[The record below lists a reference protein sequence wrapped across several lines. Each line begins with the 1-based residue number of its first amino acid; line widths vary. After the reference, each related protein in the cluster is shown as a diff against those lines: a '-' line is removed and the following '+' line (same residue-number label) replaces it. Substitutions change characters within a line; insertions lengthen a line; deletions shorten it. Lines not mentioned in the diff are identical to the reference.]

1 MSSEHSTDASAPQ
14 RSSIFA
20 DLDEADADE
29 IDKWQRTLR
38 LWRETLAEHWS
49 LLTDELSVKLSMLT
63 LAFFILV
70 AIFARPIVVP
80 VPLPGVGGVIV
91 QPFSLAPYPP
101 LERQYTDG
109 LTIAKSLEPAFLG
122 GHPDY
127 LLGTTQQGYD
137 IFSQL
142 VAGSRSAL
150 LVGLLAAVFTAGIGT
165 MVGLIAG
172 YYGGYVDDALMRF
185 VDFLYGLPLLPTV
198 IILVAVLGPSL
209 FNIIAAVVILQW
221 RATARVI
228 RSQALSLRERPFVK
242 AAQVAGASD
251 WYILTRHLAP
261 NVLPMSF
268 LYGSFAIA
276 WAIITE
282 AGVSFLGLGDPNT
295 VSWGTMLQ
303 SARSYNALTFGQ
315 WWWFV
320 PPGICIALVVISGFL
335 IGRGYEEITNP
346 KLQ

>member
-1 MSSEHSTDASAPQ
+1 MAGEDISRSITADIEDSSSRE
-14 RSSIFA
+14 
-20 DLDEADADE
+20 E
-29 IDKWQRTLR
+29 ISKWRRNLR
-38 LWRETLAEHWS
+38 LWQETLREHWG
-49 LLTDELSVKLSMLT
+49 LLTDELSVRLSMVT
-63 LAFFILV
+63 VAFFVLV
-70 AIFARPIVVP
+70 GIFAPYI
-80 VPLPGVGGVIV
+80 
-91 QPFSLAPYPP
+91 APYEP
-101 LERQYTDG
+101 LTRQYQTADEI
-109 LTIAKSLEPAFLG
+109 LIAKWVEPSLLG
-122 GHPDY
+122 ANTDY
-127 LLGTTQQGYD
+127 LLGTTASGYD

-142 VAGSRSAL
+142 VFGTRAAL

-165 MVGLIAG
+165 LVGLIAG
-172 YYGGYVDDALMRF
+172 YYGGIIDDALMRL
-185 VDFLYGLPLLPTV
+185 VDFMYGLPLLPTV
-198 IILVAVLGPSL
+198 IVLVALTGPSL
-209 FNIIAAVVILQW
+209 WNIILAVIILQW

-251 WYILTRHLAP
+251 WHIISRHLAP

-276 WAIITE
+276 WAILTE
-282 AGVSFLGLGDPNT
+282 AGVSFIGLGDPNT

-303 SARSYNALTFGQ
+303 GARAYSALSFGA

-320 PPGICIALVVISGFL
+320 PPGVCIGLLVISGFL